1 MNEQNMRFRI
11 GVFVLSSVILLAALV
26 MLFGHWPTIFKRPDR
41 YTVIFQN
48 APGVEEGTPVRRSGV
63 RIGQVQSVE
72 LDDAT
77 GRVRALIAIDR
88 PHPLYETDEAVL
100 VHGILSGDTSID
112 FAPARKTAPDAEPA
126 KLPPG
131 AELVGGVQAD
141 VPTLLNQTSTM
152 VPTAQEALN
161 EIRTTLRRYE
171 KVAPMVEDALKQYT
185 ELGKTLNAA
194 GPDFRDTL
202 RQYSEFGKTLNAS
215 GPDFRETLR
224 QYSEFG
230 KVLNAAGPDFRDTL
244 KNVKDAVPEVRAFI
258 KSARDLEPDLRRTNE
273 EAQVAIRNW
282 GRVGERVNVLLE
294 SNEAKLTDTVDRVN
308 QAATRVVN
316 LLSDENQKNINE
328 TLKNFNATSK
338 NLDNLSRNFDDFI
351 KEARQSAKA
360 LDDTIKITE
369 QVMANLAKA
378 TKPIADRSEAVM
390 KNMEELTDALNKVLF
405 DTRELLKVYTEG
417 DGTLKR
423 LLTDPSLYN
432 NVNDAVCLLTRS
444 LPRIDEILKNFE
456 AFSDKLARHPES
468 LGLRGAISPGSG
480 LKDSPFAPSKPRFG
494 GP

>member
-11 GVFVLSSVILLAALV
+11 GVFVLSSVILLASLV
-26 MLFGHWPTIFKRPDR
+26 MLFGHWPTVFKRPDR
-41 YTVIFQN
+41 YTIIFQN

-63 RIGQVQSVE
+63 RIGQVQSIE

-77 GRVRALIAIDR
+77 GRVRAIIDIDR

-112 FAPARKTAPDAEPA
+112 FAPAKKTAPDAEPA
-126 KLPPG
+126 RLPPG

-152 VPTAQEALN
+152 VPTAQEALV

-202 RQYSEFGKTLNAS
+202 
-215 GPDFRETLR
+215 
-224 QYSEFG
+224 
-230 KVLNAAGPDFRDTL
+230 
-244 KNVKDAVPEVRAFI
+244 KNVKDAVPEVRALV
-258 KSARDLEPDLRRTNE
+258 KTARELEPDLRRTNE
-273 EAQVAIRNW
+273 EVQVAIRNW

-294 SNEAKLTDTVDRVN
+294 TNEAKLTDTVDRVN
-308 QAATRVVN
+308 QAATRVVS

-328 TLKNFNATSK
+328 TLRNFNATSK
-338 NLDNLSRNFDDFI
+338 NLDNLSRNFDDFL
-351 KEARQSAKA
+351 KEARQSAKQI
-360 LDDTIKITE
+360 DDTIKVTE
-369 QVMANLAKA
+369 QVMANLQKA

-390 KNMEELTDALNKVLF
+390 KNLEELTDGLNKTLY
-405 DTRELLKVYTEG
+405 DTRELLKIFSEG
-417 DGTLKR
+417 DGTFKR
-423 LLTDPSLYN
+423 LLTDASLYN
-432 NVNDAVCLLTRS
+432 NVNDTVLLLNRT
-444 LPRIDEILKNFE
+444 LPSIDLILHNIE
-456 AFSDKLARHPES
+456 VFSDKLARHPELIG
-468 LGLRGAISPGSG
+468 LGGAVRPSSG
-480 LKDSPFAPSKPRFG
+480 LKDSPFAPSRPRFG
-494 GP
+494 GN